1 LGGRGNKNQG
11 VDLFQNIIEE
21 EEDEDGLD
29 VSEDVDQRENEGGVP
44 SAENQNEGGGNPDE
58 SVA

>member
-1 LGGRGNKNQG
+1 M
-11 VDLFQNIIEE
+11 
-21 EEDEDGLD
+21 
-29 VSEDVDQRENEGGVP
+29 RENEGGVP